1 MMIRK
6 TRKIN
11 KQRGSRSIGGGCTK
25 KRRGAG
31 NRGGKGNA
39 GAGKQHW
46 TWTVIHDRDH
56 FGKHGF
62 KRPQSA
68 INKTLPVNLSY
79 LDAQSEEL
87 LEKGIASKEGDS
99 IIIDVTELG
108 YNKVLAK
115 GNISKPL
122 TIKSPACSA
131 SAISNIEEAGGEAVE
146 L

>member
-1 MMIRK
+1 MIRK

-46 TWTVIHDRDH
+46 TWTVSHDRDH
-56 FGKHGF
+56 VGKHGF
-62 KRPQSA
+62 KSPQA
-68 INKTLPVNLSY
+68 LS
-79 LDAQSEEL
+79 
-87 LEKGIASKEGDS
+87 
-99 IIIDVTELG
+99 
-108 YNKVLAK
+108 
-115 GNISKPL
+115 
-122 TIKSPACSA
+122 IKHF
-131 SAISNIEEAGGEAVE
+131 